1 MMNPTTTAFGTWSGG
16 RYMHFG
22 EALDDDQLIG
32 LIRSGYEE
40 GMRTF
45 VTADTYGTGKADEML
60 GQALAPFARDSYC
73 LVGAVGH
80 DIYDGV
86 RAGAKGYQRFTDPEL
101 RDESGYA
108 EYLERATRK
117 QLERCRSDYL
127 DLILL
132 HNPDTTGYTS
142 RAVWD
147 GMAALKEK
155 GLSGRIGIAPGPAN
169 GFTVDLIDCFDHF
182 GELLDW
188 AMVILNPLEPWPGG
202 LVLPTAE
209 GHDIRVMTRVVDYGG
224 LFHGDVL
231 PGHVF
236 KEGDHRNYR
245 PKGWVEHAHEK
256 ISRIQEIADRHGLT
270 LLQLASQWN
279 LAQPAVECVVPTFI
293 QEVGATARSIE
304 DKVRELARLPEELRL
319 TPAEIA
325 EIRSIGDN
333 VGCMELK
340 GASTRYDELEETFP
354 DRWAMRPE
362 LLAIAQREG
371 IDPAW

>member
-1 MMNPTTTAFGTWSGG
+1 MHPTTTAYGTWSGG

-22 EALDDDQLIG
+22 EALDDDRLIA
-32 LIRSGYEE
+32 LIRLAYEE

-60 GQALAPFARDSYC
+60 GVALQPFDRDSYC

-117 QLERCRSDYL
+117 QLERCGTDHL
-127 DLILL
+127 DLVLL
-132 HNPDTTGYTS
+132 HNPDSTGYTS

-147 GMAALKEK
+147 GMVALKDK
-155 GLSGRIGIAPGPAN
+155 GLTELIGIAPGPAN
-169 GFTVDLIDCFDHF
+169 GFTVDLIDCFEKF
-182 GELLDW
+182 GEAIDW
-188 AMVILNPLEPWPGG
+188 AMVILNPLEPWPGE
-202 LVLPTAE
+202 LVLPTAA
-209 GHDIRVMTRVVDYGG
+209 GQGIRVMTRVVDYGG

-231 PGHVF
+231 PGHQF
-236 KEGDHRNYR
+236 KEGDHRTYR
-245 PKGWVEHAHEK
+245 PAGWVEHAHEK
-256 ISRIQEIADRHGLT
+256 LGRMREIADGHGLT

-279 LAQPAVECVVPTFI
+279 LAQPTVECVVPTFI
-293 QEVGATARSIE
+293 QEVGEAAKQIE
-304 DKVRELARLPEELRL
+304 DKVRELASL
-319 TPAEIA
+319 PAELLLTHEEIE
-325 EIRSIGDN
+325 EIRAIGDN
-333 VGCMELK
+333 VGCMDLK
-340 GASTRYDELEETFP
+340 GASTRYEDLEESFP
-354 DRWAMRPE
+354 DRWSMRPE

-371 IDPAW
+371 INPAW